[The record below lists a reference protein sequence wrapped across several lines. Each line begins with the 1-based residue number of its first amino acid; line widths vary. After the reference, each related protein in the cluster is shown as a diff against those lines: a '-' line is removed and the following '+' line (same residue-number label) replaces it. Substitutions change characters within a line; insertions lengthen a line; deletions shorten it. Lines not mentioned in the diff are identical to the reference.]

1 MNRQFR
7 ALQYSLAIHLCLLG
21 GLLLG
26 SRWTTAPLTISLIDF
41 SLADSSGPVAE
52 EPSRSGPQA
61 RSVAPAEKRVA
72 ARPVEKRAEKKAKR
86 KAPPPVESVP
96 DPQSVPLKAES
107 RPPNPEADRDLPQA
121 LAEEFSAPV
130 PPAAPGENRAAP
142 LPGEGSAA
150 GAVGLESRPFEAR
163 DKYLREH
170 YTYIREL
177 IMKSLLYP
185 AIAREKGWTGQTRV
199 SFVVCEDG
207 CVADIRVVTSSGYR
221 MLDKNVVETIKR
233 ASPFPAPPVRAEIV
247 LPITYELN

>member
-21 GLLLG
+21 GLLLA
-26 SRWTTAPLTISLIDF
+26 SRYTTPPLTISLIDF
-41 SLADSSGPVAE
+41 SLAESSGPVAE
-52 EPSRSGPQA
+52 DPSRSEPQA
-61 RSVAPAEKRVA
+61 RPVTPAEKKVA
-72 ARPVEKRAEKKAKR
+72 ARPVEKRAEKKAER
-86 KAPPPVESVP
+86 KAPPPAESVP
-96 DPQSVPLKAES
+96 EPQSVPVKAES
-107 RPPNPEADRDLPQA
+107 LPLNPEADRDLPQT
-121 LAEEFSAPV
+121 LAEEYPSPM
-130 PPAAPGENRAAP
+130 PPGA

-163 DKYLREH
+163 EKYLREH

-221 MLDKNVVETIKR
+221 LLDKNVVETIKR

>member
-21 GLLLG
+21 GLLLA
-26 SRWTTAPLTISLIDF
+26 SRWTTPPLTISLIDF
-41 SLADSSGPVAE
+41 SLAESSGPLAE
-52 EPSRSGPQA
+52 DPSRSEPKA
-61 RSVAPAEKRVA
+61 RPVAPAEKKVA
-72 ARPVEKRAEKKAKR
+72 ARPVEKRAEKIADR
-86 KAPPPVESVP
+86 KPSPQVKSLPE
-96 DPQSVPLKAES
+96 PQSVPVKAES
-107 RPPNPEADRDLPQA
+107 LPPNPEADRDSPQD
-121 LAEEFSAPV
+121 LAEKFPSPM
-130 PPAAPGENRAAP
+130 PPAA
-142 LPGEGSAA
+142 LPGEESGA

-163 DKYLREH
+163 EKYLREH

-221 MLDKNVVETIKR
+221 MLDKNVVDTVKR
-233 ASPFPAPPVRAEIV
+233 ASPFPPPPVRAEIV

>member
-21 GLLLG
+21 GLLLA
-26 SRWTTAPLTISLIDF
+26 SRYTTPPLTISLIDF
-41 SLADSSGPVAE
+41 SLAESSGPVAE
-52 EPSRSGPQA
+52 EPSRSVPKV
-61 RSVAPAEKRVA
+61 RPAPPPVKKVA
-72 ARPVEKRAEKKAKR
+72 ARPVEKRAEKIVDP
-86 KAPPPVESVP
+86 KAPPPVNSVP
-96 DPQSVPLKAES
+96 EPQSVPVQAEP
-107 RPPNPEADRDLPQA
+107 RPPSHEADRDSPQVS
-121 LAEEFSAPV
+121 AEELSAPKD
-130 PPAAPGENRAAP
+130 PDAPGEVA
-142 LPGEGSAA
+142 AA
-150 GAVGLESRPFEAR
+150 GAGGLESRPFESR

-177 IMKSLLYP
+177 IMKNLLYP

-199 SFVVCEDG
+199 AFVVCENG

-221 MLDKNVVETIKR
+221 MLDKNVIETIKR